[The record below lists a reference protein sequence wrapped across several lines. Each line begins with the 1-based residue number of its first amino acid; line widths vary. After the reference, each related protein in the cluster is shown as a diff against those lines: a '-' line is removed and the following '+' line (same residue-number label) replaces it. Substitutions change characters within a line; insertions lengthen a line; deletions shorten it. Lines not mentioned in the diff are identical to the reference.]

1 MENVNLTKL
10 NKKLKTLTLLGEIMG
25 VLGGVEM
32 IIKFNKLELNLT
44 YIQELKDRVE
54 QLTKELSSDDN

>member
-32 IIKFNKLELNLT
+32 IIKFNKVELNLT
-44 YIQELKDRVE
+44 YIQELKDRVD
-54 QLTKELSSDDN
+54 QLTKEISSDDN

>member
-32 IIKFNKLELNLT
+32 IIKFNKVELNLT
-44 YIQELKDRVE
+44 YIQELKNRVD
-54 QLTKELSSDDN
+54 QLTKEIYSDDN

>member
-1 MENVNLTKL
+1 MENINLTKL

-32 IIKFNKLELNLT
+32 IIKFNKVELNLT
-44 YIQELKDRVE
+44 YIQELKNRVD
-54 QLTKELSSDDN
+54 QLTKEIYSDDN